1 MGPRRK
7 ITAAHSAANPR
18 GPRTIALVRPSV
30 RPPPSRPGDVP
41 PPHHPPTTTP
51 SPLLAGEGRGRSW
64 GRGLRASLLP
74 LIRKEMK

>member
-41 PPHHPPTTTP
+41 PPPSPTHHHPFAPP
-51 SPLLAGEGRGRSW
+51 GWGGEGEKLGS
-64 GRGLRASLLP
+64 GSPGLPSAFN
-74 LIRKEMK
+74 